1 MENDFKYSSGI
12 ASAVVAEV
20 VFPRNKL
27 VNAPGRFKLD
37 NEKALAAAPAAL
49 PPKISLVA
57 FIPSS
62 KGLLVFVELLDI
74 VFIVVF
80 VGTSNGFLLLD
91 LRIFML
97 GGASASKGL
106 VLFALPNVF
115 ISSMLA
121 EVANGLGG
129 FIILLAFRMSVVVL
143 DENGFV
149 LELLLEVAKD
159 ALGGNCLLPL
169 ALAVFLGSSNGFVL
183 PLLVATK
190 GLFVVWVAL
199 AVLARVLANGLVL
212 LLTLPFR
219 SGTSES
225 RNGFVSVVNF
235 LSEELLLLLP
245 FTSFRMVLVVAVVV
259 LLLIL
264 LFGSLLMSSPSS
276 NGLTGGMVKVK

>member
-1 MENDFKYSSGI
+1 MEDDFKYSSGI

-37 NEKALAAAPAAL
+37 NEKAPAAL
-49 PPKISLVA
+49 PPKISLAA

-62 KGLLVFVELLDI
+62 KGLLVFVELLGI

-80 VGTSNGFLLLD
+80 VGTSNGFVLLD

-169 ALAVFLGSSNGFVL
+169 ALAVFFWHPQMDLCYRSWL
-183 PLLVATK
+183 QQK
-190 GLFVVWVAL
+190 GY
-199 AVLARVLANGLVL
+199 
-212 LLTLPFR
+212 
-219 SGTSES
+219 S
-225 RNGFVSVVNF
+225 
-235 LSEELLLLLP
+235 
-245 FTSFRMVLVVAVVV
+245 
-259 LLLIL
+259 
-264 LFGSLLMSSPSS
+264 
-276 NGLTGGMVKVK
+276 